1 MRIAI
6 LSLALSAA
14 AFAQV
19 RPEWDNPGVVHV
31 GTEKPHATMMAY
43 PTSELARTAD
53 RAKSPWFQLLN
64 GTWKFHGSLR
74 PSERPIDFYRTDYS
88 DAAWGNMP
96 VPASWQMHGFDVPI
110 YTNIIYPFPQDASK
124 APAPPY
130 EFNPVGSYRLHF
142 TVPPA
147 WKGRQILL
155 HFDGVDSAFYAWV
168 NGHKIGYSED
178 SRTPAEFDITAHLK
192 AGSNLLAVEVYR
204 FGDGAYLEDQDM
216 WRMSGI
222 FRDVYLWATPEQ
234 HLRDFEVKTNLD
246 DAYRDATLVVKGALS
261 NASEKLAKVTVT
273 AALFDAAGAAYGLP
287 ATSTVEIGGKGETFT
302 EIAVPAANPRKWS
315 AEDPYLY
322 KLLLTVKGPAGN
334 VLEVIPQSVGFRR
347 VEIKGGRFLINGRA
361 ILVKGVNRHEHSEIT
376 AKFVPVE
383 SMIKDIRILRVPICE
398 GFRFMPPSWF
408 LRFWTDQACLG

>member
-6 LSLALSAA
+6 LSLALGAA

-19 RPEWDNPGVVHV
+19 RPEWDNPAIVHV
-31 GTEKPHATMMAY
+31 GTQKPHATMMAY
-43 PTSELARTAD
+43 PSSELARTAD

-130 EFNPVGSYRLHF
+130 EFNPVGSYRMHF
-142 TVPPA
+142 TVPPS

-168 NGHKIGYSED
+168 NGHKLGYSED
-178 SRTPAEFDITAHLK
+178 SRTPAEFDITPHLK
-192 AGSNLLAVEVYR
+192 PGSNLLAVEVYR

-222 FRDVYLWATPEQ
+222 FRDVYLWAAPEQ

-246 DAYRDATLVVKGALS
+246 DAVSRRH
-261 NASEKLAKVTVT
+261 
-273 AALFDAAGAAYGLP
+273 AA
-287 ATSTVEIGGKGETFT
+287 
-302 EIAVPAANPRKWS
+302 W
-315 AEDPYLY
+315 
-322 KLLLTVKGPAGN
+322 
-334 VLEVIPQSVGFRR
+334 
-347 VEIKGGRFLINGRA
+347 
-361 ILVKGVNRHEHSEIT
+361 
-376 AKFVPVE
+376 
-383 SMIKDIRILRVPICE
+383 
-398 GFRFMPPSWF
+398 
-408 LRFWTDQACLG
+408 

>member
-6 LSLALSAA
+6 LFLALGAA

-19 RPEWDNPGVVHV
+19 RPEWDNPAIVHV
-31 GTEKPHATMMAY
+31 GTQKPHATMMAY
-43 PTSELARTAD
+43 PTTELARTAD

-74 PSERPIDFYRTDYS
+74 PSERPLDFYRTDFS

-110 YTNIIYPFPQDASK
+110 YTNIIYPFPQDPSK

-142 TVPPA
+142 TVPPS

-168 NGHKIGYSED
+168 NGQKIGYSED
-178 SRTPAEFDITAHLK
+178 SRTPAEFDITPHLK

-204 FGDGAYLEDQDM
+204 FSDGAYLEDQDM

-222 FRDVYLWATPEQ
+222 FRDVYLWAAPEQ

-246 DAYRDATLVVKGALS
+246 DQYRDATMVVKGALS
-261 NASEKLAKVTVT
+261 NASDKPAKVTVT
-273 AALFDAAGAAYGLP
+273 AALFDAAGAAVRQ
-287 ATSTVEIGGKGETFT
+287 A
-302 EIAVPAANPRKWS
+302 RH
-315 AEDPYLY
+315 
-322 KLLLTVKGPAGN
+322 
-334 VLEVIPQSVGFRR
+334 QHRR
-347 VEIKGGRFLINGRA
+347 DR
-361 ILVKGVNRHEHSEIT
+361 
-376 AKFVPVE
+376 
-383 SMIKDIRILRVPICE
+383 C
-398 GFRFMPPSWF
+398 
-408 LRFWTDQACLG
+408 

>member
-6 LSLALSAA
+6 LSLALGAA

-19 RPEWDNPGVVHV
+19 RPEWDNPAIVHV

-53 RAKSPWFQLLN
+53 RAGSPWFQLLN

-74 PSERPIDFYRTDYS
+74 PSERPLDFYRTDYS

-96 VPASWQMHGFDVPI
+96 VPASWQMHGFDIPI

-130 EFNPVGSYRLHF
+130 EFNPVGSYRMHF

-147 WKGRQILL
+147 WKGRRILL

-178 SRTPAEFDITAHLK
+178 SRTPAEFDITPHLK

-246 DAYRDATLVVKGALS
+246 DQYRDAIT
-261 NASEKLAKVTVT
+261 
-273 AALFDAAGAAYGLP
+273 
-287 ATSTVEIGGKGETFT
+287 GGE
-302 EIAVPAANPRKWS
+302 
-315 AEDPYLY
+315 
-322 KLLLTVKGPAGN
+322 
-334 VLEVIPQSVGFRR
+334 
-347 VEIKGGRFLINGRA
+347 GRA
-361 ILVKGVNRHEHSEIT
+361 CRMRPPNRR
-376 AKFVPVE
+376 KLP
-383 SMIKDIRILRVPICE
+383 
-398 GFRFMPPSWF
+398 
-408 LRFWTDQACLG
+408 

>member
-6 LSLALSAA
+6 LSLALGAA

-19 RPEWDNPGVVHV
+19 RPEWDNPAIVHV
-31 GTEKPHATMMAY
+31 GTQKPHATMMAY
-43 PTSELARTAD
+43 PSAELARTAD

-96 VPASWQMHGFDVPI
+96 VPASWQMHGFDIPI

-130 EFNPVGSYRLHF
+130 EFNPVGSYRMHF
-142 TVPPA
+142 TVPPS

-168 NGHKIGYSED
+168 NGHKLGYSED
-178 SRTPAEFDITAHLK
+178 SRTPAEFDITPHLK
-192 AGSNLLAVEVYR
+192 PGSNLLAVEVYR

-222 FRDVYLWATPEQ
+222 FRDVYLWAAPEQ

-246 DAYRDATLVVKGALS
+246 DDYRDATLVVKGAVS
-261 NASEKLAKVTVT
+261 NASEKPAKVTVT
-273 AALFDAAGAAYGLP
+273 AALFDAAGAPYGKP
-287 ATSTVEIGGKGETFT
+287 ATSTVEIAGKSETAA
-302 EIAVPAANPRKWS
+302 EIAMPAAAPHKWS

-322 KLLLTVKGPAGN
+322 QAAAHRQRSRPATC
-334 VLEVIPQSVGFRR
+334 S
-347 VEIKGGRFLINGRA
+347 K
-361 ILVKGVNRHEHSEIT
+361 
-376 AKFVPVE
+376 
-383 SMIKDIRILRVPICE
+383 
-398 GFRFMPPSWF
+398 
-408 LRFWTDQACLG
+408 